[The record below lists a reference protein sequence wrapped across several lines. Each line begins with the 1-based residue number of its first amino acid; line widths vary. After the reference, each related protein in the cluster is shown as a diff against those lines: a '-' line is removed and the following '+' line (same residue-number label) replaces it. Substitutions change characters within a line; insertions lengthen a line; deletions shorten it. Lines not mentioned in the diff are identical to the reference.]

1 MATIKVKNESSLSGI
16 SQFKDF
22 GIFENN
28 IDEFGNVNI
37 NYNSNSDVTAKDVYV
52 RLDLSVLNYNENK
65 IKDTSDVEFSELV
78 STQSDEQQDISMI
91 LNEYNV
97 TLAENRNLN
106 EIVNQLIDKYEN
118 NNDKSVIN
126 AMKNQIIDLRIQLG
140 QGNYASDFQDTF
152 PFLPIA

>member
-37 NYNSNSDVTAKDVYV
+37 
-52 RLDLSVLNYNENK
+52 NYNENK